1 MKTKD
6 HEELSRY
13 LMEQFE
19 YPIKKNLIHALILG
33 SIEPDY
39 NPITYLRGSMK
50 LQKLRGHNFEN
61 AHTCIEKLI
70 RKLDTQSMSEVKRCY
85 LLGKLIHYVADAF
98 TFPHNK
104 AFNGSLSEH
113 CAYEKELHFY
123 MKTMLNR
130 DSFCWGQAFPEENL
144 MEQIDLIHGRYL
156 EEQQTYVADCYY
168 ILNAVTLV
176 FGYFSEEYADCW
188 NEQIA

>member
-1 MKTKD
+1 MQTRD

-13 LMEQFE
+13 LMEKFD
-19 YPIKKNLIHALILG
+19 YPVIKILRQAFILG

-39 NPITYLRGSMK
+39 NPITYLRGTIK
-50 LQKLRGHNFEN
+50 KQRFRGHNFEN
-61 AHTCIEKLI
+61 AHDYIETLI
-70 RKLDTQSMSEVKRCY
+70 DKIEAENISEIKRCY

-104 AFNGSLSEH
+104 AFTGSLAEH
-113 CAYEKELHFY
+113 CLYEKGLHGY
-123 MKTMLNR
+123 MVNKLKNTLIVSVR
-130 DSFCWGQAFPEENL
+130 IAPAKRL
-144 MEQIDLIHGRYL
+144 IEQIDEIHRQYL
-156 EEQQTYVADCYY
+156 KERQSYVTDCRY

-176 FGYFSEEYADCW
+176 FDYFSRKYADCW